1 MSLLESSFWLA
12 AYASWASSYA
22 NPVWAW
28 ARRWQR
34 PRTRRPRLSSVWFTA
49 RVFVLMLFRAA
60 RLSLGQRSR
69 VPPNPSLHPTC
80 YSGLRPLSQAGEL
93 KR

>member
-12 AYASWASSYA
+12 ASASWASSYA

-34 PRTRRPRLSSVWFTA
+34 PRARRPRLSRVWFTA

-69 VPPNPSLHPTC
+69 VPPNNELHLT
-80 YSGLRPLSQAGEL
+80 SAAQAMDA
-93 KR
+93 RR